1 MPETLPYT
9 DDEDA
14 NRLLANDPFALLVG
28 LVLYQQV
35 PIEKAFMGPQVLK
48 DRLGGT
54 LDAKTVTTRDPE
66 ELEAIFKERPAIHRF
81 PANMAK
87 RVQGVAAYIDTEYS
101 GDPTLLWADV
111 DSAEDLSKRVQ
122 AMPGF
127 GEYKA
132 KVYMAVLARNFGV
145 TPNGWERFLPSWP
158 NVSEIDSAA
167 DRENLKLRKKA
178 WKATQH
184 DS

>member
-14 NRLLANDPFALLVG
+14 NRLLAKDPFALLVG

-87 RVQGVAAYIDTEYS
+87 RVQGVAAYIDPELVAS
-101 GDPTLLWADV
+101 VASVGV
-111 DSAEDLSKRVQ
+111 VLS
-122 AMPGF
+122 
-127 GEYKA
+127 
-132 KVYMAVLARNFGV
+132 
-145 TPNGWERFLPSWP
+145 PSTMM
-158 NVSEIDSAA
+158 SSAA
-167 DRENLKLRKKA
+167 SDSSESSPVPQAARSTAMTTTSVELRFI
-178 WKATQH
+178 H
-184 DS
+184 LMV

>member
-54 LDAKTVTTRDPE
+54 LDAKTVTATDPE
-66 ELEAIFKERPAIHRF
+66 ELETIFRERPAIHRF
-81 PANMAK
+81 
-87 RVQGVAAYIDTEYS
+87 R
-101 GDPTLLWADV
+101 PTW
-111 DSAEDLSKRVQ
+111 
-122 AMPGF
+122 
-127 GEYKA
+127 
-132 KVYMAVLARNFGV
+132 RNAS
-145 TPNGWERFLPSWP
+145 RASLPTSIR
-158 NVSEIDSAA
+158 SI
-167 DRENLKLRKKA
+167 R
-178 WKATQH
+178 ATRRCCGQT
-184 DS
+184 SILPRI